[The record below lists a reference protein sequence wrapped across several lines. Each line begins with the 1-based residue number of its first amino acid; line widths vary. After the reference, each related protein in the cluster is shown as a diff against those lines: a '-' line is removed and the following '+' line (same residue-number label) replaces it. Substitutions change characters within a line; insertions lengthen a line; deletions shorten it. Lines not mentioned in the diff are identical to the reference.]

1 MRGWT
6 VYRICVFCGSMSG
19 KRPGYEAAARSMGVA
34 LARRGLGLVYGGG
47 GVGLMGAVARAA
59 LEGGAAVTG
68 VIPKALLR
76 AEMAL
81 PGLEDLVVVDTMHT
95 RKALMNDRSD
105 AFIGLPGGLG
115 TFEELFEVLTWAQLD
130 FHRKP
135 VGLLQIEGYFDPFIA
150 MVDRAIAE
158 GFLPE
163 SHRKLIVIEDDP
175 DRLIE
180 ALLAY
185 ERPILEK
192 KWEAPPGL

>member
-1 MRGWT
+1 M
-6 VYRICVFCGSMSG
+6 YRICVFCGSMSG
-19 KRPGYEAAARSMGVA
+19 KRPGYEAAARSMGIA

-47 GVGLMGAVARAA
+47 GVGLMGTVARAA

>member
-1 MRGWT
+1 
-6 VYRICVFCGSMSG
+6 MSG
-19 KRPGYEAAARSMGVA
+19 KRPGYEAAARSMGIA

-47 GVGLMGAVARAA
+47 GVGLMGTVARAA